1 MRARYTKDR
10 DPRTLRTGLVFFD
23 LSEIDKV
30 RKMLALAP
38 EQLAKA
44 EHYTCSDAYSRAP
57 GMVSDATIQ
66 IYALR
71 KSDVAQIKGKWSSKT
86 GEYSTRG
93 RNAGKGAVRVSM
105 GANPDRISY
114 FTLIF
119 RGRKHAG
126 WLTRANKSTSRAPKA
141 RVKYTD
147 AHGKKRSKLKPY
159 AVTVET
165 YKGKPALI
173 KPKNGN
179 RVFVLLRN
187 GKLLAAVAKRGER
200 MPWVHG
206 STSVPQAIMNENVVA
221 IWKPRLEE
229 YMVQRFIHHSRRVLN
244 GGKYKGVKNVDADI
258 WHPGRALQKLQAAN
272 ARSWARFNAKYRPPA
287 GLVNGMFY
295 RSPFA

>member
-1 MRARYTKDR
+1 MPARYTTDR
-10 DPRTLRTGLVFFD
+10 DPLTKRTGLVFFD

-44 EHYTCSDAYSRAP
+44 EHYTCSDAYKQAP
-57 GMVSDATIQ
+57 GMVSDATSR

-105 GANPDRISY
+105 GANPDSISY

-126 WLTRANKSTSRAPKA
+126 WLTRANTLTNRAPKA

-165 YKGKPALI
+165 YRGKPALI

-179 RVFVLLRN
+179 RVFVLQRN

-229 YMVQRFIHHSRRVLN
+229 YMVQRFIHHSRNVLK
-244 GGKYKGVKNVDADI
+244 GVKYKGVKNVDADI
-258 WHPGRALQKLQAAN
+258 WHPGRALQKLREAN
-272 ARSWARFNAKYRPPA
+272 ARSWARADAKYRPPA
-287 GLVNGMFY
+287 GTFKGMNY